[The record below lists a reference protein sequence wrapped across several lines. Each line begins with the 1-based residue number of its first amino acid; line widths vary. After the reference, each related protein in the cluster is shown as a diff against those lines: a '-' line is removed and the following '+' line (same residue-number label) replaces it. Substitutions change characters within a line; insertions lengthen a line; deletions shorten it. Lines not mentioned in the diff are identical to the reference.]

1 MIRPSILRTARWL
14 AGTAL
19 ALCAAVTSVNAQSSP
34 APSQM
39 GNFRVEED
47 TGAPSRGAVS
57 GWVYNDGRE
66 TVGLLRMRMDILDE
80 SGKVV
85 EFERGW
91 AYGNIRPGDRA
102 YFRVPGPTRP
112 GTRKIYVESFVIQSV
127 QSP

>member
-1 MIRPSILRTARWL
+1 MIRPSILRPGRWL
-14 AGTAL
+14 AGAAL
-19 ALCAAVTSVNAQSSP
+19 MLCAAVASVDAQSS

-39 GNFRVEED
+39 GKFRVEED
-47 TGAPSRGAVS
+47 TGAPTRGAVA

-66 TVGLLRMRMDILDE
+66 TVGLLRMRMDVLDE

-85 EFERGW
+85 AFERGW
-91 AYGNIRPGDRA
+91 AYGNISPGGRA
-102 YFRVPGPTRP
+102 YFRVPVSSQP

>member
-1 MIRPSILRTARWL
+1 MIRRPIVRSVHRLVGA
-14 AGTAL
+14 AL
-19 ALCAAVTSVNAQSSP
+19 ALCVAIGSAHAQS
-34 APSQM
+34 PSQM

-47 TGAPSRGAVS
+47 KGAPTRGAVA

-66 TVGLLRMRMDILDE
+66 TVGLLRMRMDVLDE

-85 EFERGW
+85 AFERGW

-102 YFRVPGPTRP
+102 YFRVPIPSQA

>member
-1 MIRPSILRTARWL
+1 MNRPSIFRAGRWL
-14 AGTAL
+14 AGAAL
-19 ALCAAVTSVNAQSSP
+19 MLCAAAASVDAQSP

-39 GNFRVEED
+39 GNFRIEED
-47 TGAPSRGAVS
+47 AGAPTRGAVA

-66 TVGLLRMRMDILDE
+66 TVGLLRMRMDVLDE
-80 SGKVV
+80 SGKVIA
-85 EFERGW
+85 FERGW

-102 YFRVPGPTRP
+102 YFRVPIPSQR

>member
-1 MIRPSILRTARWL
+1 VIRPSILRPGRWL
-14 AGTAL
+14 AGAAL
-19 ALCAAVTSVNAQSSP
+19 MLCAAVASVDAQSP

-39 GNFRVEED
+39 RNFRVEED
-47 TGAPSRGAVS
+47 TGAPTRGAVA

-66 TVGLLRMRMDILDE
+66 TVGLLRMRMDVLDE

-85 EFERGW
+85 AVERGW

-102 YFRVPGPTRP
+102 YFRVPVPSQP

-127 QSP
+127 ESP

>member
-1 MIRPSILRTARWL
+1 MIRPPILCPGRWL
-14 AGTAL
+14 AGAAL
-19 ALCAAVTSVNAQSSP
+19 MLCAAVASVDAQSP

-47 TGAPSRGAVS
+47 TGAPTRGAVA

-66 TVGLLRMRMDILDE
+66 TVGLLRMRMDVLDE

-85 EFERGW
+85 AFERGW
-91 AYGNIRPGDRA
+91 AYGNITPGGRA
-102 YFRVPGPTRP
+102 YFRVPVPSQP